1 MHTACQEKNRDGR
14 SLALF
19 QVVRGRAHR
28 DLTQIDRTRL
38 QPFRLEWLDAGRR
51 EHREYRV
58 AMSSGLLGDHRGH
71 HESLPKI
78 RDFGFGHQPLQTR
91 RPRAFDVRG
100 SNMAPLDQSGEGRV
114 VSQSDRTGKSCRSH
128 LLFMQCVQGEK
139 FNDDTMT
146 TEDLRPFSSL
156 NTSFS
161 DRADNAADIKA
172 RPLAGP
178 LNGLPSRGLGGQK
191 DCMMLQLL
199 D

>member
-1 MHTACQEKNRDGR
+1 
-14 SLALF
+14 
-19 QVVRGRAHR
+19 
-28 DLTQIDRTRL
+28 
-38 QPFRLEWLDAGRR
+38 
-51 EHREYRV
+51 
-58 AMSSGLLGDHRGH
+58 
-71 HESLPKI
+71 
-78 RDFGFGHQPLQTR
+78 
-91 RPRAFDVRG
+91 
-100 SNMAPLDQSGEGRV
+100 
-114 VSQSDRTGKSCRSH
+114 
-128 LLFMQCVQGEK
+128 MQCVQGEK